1 MKSSFYGIGKKL
13 WNRHLLHASLSNSVF
28 QLLLSIL
35 LMAVIFRFTPPFFAG
50 DLDTARG
57 YLSTVASTLATILAL
72 SFSMIMVAIQLTAS
86 KYTHRVLDFFVRFPF
101 NTTLISFYFGT
112 IFHAIY
118 LLSMIEDHPS
128 DRPPGWIAQGMS
140 ADLMLLVMCFVA
152 LITYLYF
159 VIQLLKPEM
168 IVQAI
173 QREYVAAYRKG
184 DYQEALDKV
193 EQICDIAK
201 KAVSEMDAVTAVFCV
216 ENIAEMMHSAKL
228 PSDDAD
234 DVLWYHE
241 KIVGQLTSIASI
253 SFKER
258 ETAVSGRILDEL
270 HEMGMRYAES
280 GSLQAAGIVIDAY
293 ALIVKNNLIGQ
304 QLMNMIQQAVEQ
316 IYSITCQVVKNRE
329 MTKDRAKF
337 VLSSFQNLGE
347 IGKLVLKNETYGHSF
362 VAKCIVSHAFGQLLS
377 TIIGPEGQK
386 SLGVVRGL
394 LFEYMK
400 LAKRLILKSEIIDV
414 VQITT
419 WLRKELIPFRDQQSR
434 TYPYLYLFL
443 LMTASAV
450 YLRRTD
456 IVMLLIRAVGKYFA
470 PDHKLLLT
478 LCKSRLEIRRF
489 FDYHEPERYLIK
501 AFVLW
506 QGYHAYTS
514 MYPSGP
520 ERQIDLRGAVE
531 DQHEWRDLFDG
542 LDPEPFFGGSASHER
557 GVLQEFD
564 SGRSNGR
571 RREWVF
577 FTSPDKGE
585 S

>member
-1 MKSSFYGIGKKL
+1 MKSSFSRFGKKL
-13 WNRHLLHASLSNSVF
+13 WNRHLLHASLTNSVF
-28 QLLLSIL
+28 QLLVSLG
-35 LMAVIFRFTPPFFAG
+35 LMALIFRFTPPFFGG

-101 NTTLISFYFGT
+101 NITLIAFYFGT

-118 LLSMIEDHPS
+118 LLSLIEDHPS
-128 DRPPGWIAQGMS
+128 DRPSNWLAQGMS
-140 ADLMLLVMCFVA
+140 ADLLLLIFCFVA
-152 LITYLYF
+152 LIAYLYF
-159 VIQLLKPEM
+159 VIQLLKPET
-168 IVQAI
+168 IVYAI
-173 QREYVAAYRKG
+173 QREYVTAYQSG

-216 ENIAEMMHSAKL
+216 ENIAEMMHGAKL
-228 PSDDAD
+228 PSEDAD

-241 KIVGQLTSIASI
+241 QIVGQLIGIASI

-280 GSLQAAGIVIDAY
+280 GSLQAAELVIDAF
-293 ALIVKNNLIGQ
+293 ALIVRNNLVGQ
-304 QLMNMIQQAVEQ
+304 QLMNMIQKAVEQ
-316 IYSITCQVVKNRE
+316 IYSITCHVVKNRE
-329 MTKDRAKF
+329 MTKETSRF
-337 VLSSFQNLGE
+337 VLSTFQNLGD
-347 IGKLVLKNETYGHSF
+347 IGKLVIKNETYGHSF

-377 TIIGPEGQK
+377 TIIGSQGHK
-386 SLGVVRGL
+386 TMGVVRAL

-419 WLRKELIPFRDQQSR
+419 WLRKEMIPHRDQQER

-443 LMTASAV
+443 LMTAEAV

-470 PDHKLLLT
+470 PDQKLLLS
-478 LCKSRLEIRRF
+478 LCRSRLEIRRF

-514 MYPSGP
+514 QYPSGP
-520 ERQIDLRGAVE
+520 ERQIELSGAVE
-531 DQHEWRDLFDG
+531 DQSAWRDLFDG
-542 LDPEPFFGGSASHER
+542 LDPEPFLGGGAAH
-557 GVLQEFD
+557 
-564 SGRSNGR
+564 
-571 RREWVF
+571 
-577 FTSPDKGE
+577 
-585 S
+585 

>member
-1 MKSSFYGIGKKL
+1 MKHSFFQFGKNL
-13 WNRHLLHASLSNSVF
+13 WDRHLLHASLPNSLF
-28 QLLLSIL
+28 QLVVSLCM
-35 LMAVIFRFTPPFFAG
+35 MALIFRFTPPFFGG
-50 DLDTARG
+50 DLETARN
-57 YLSTVASTLATILAL
+57 YLATVASTLATILAL

-128 DRPPGWIAQGMS
+128 DRPSDWLAQGMS
-140 ADLMLLVMCFVA
+140 ADLLLLIMCFLA
-152 LITYLYF
+152 LIAYLYF
-159 VIQLLKPEM
+159 VIQLLKPET
-168 IVQAI
+168 IVFAI
-173 QREYVAAYRKG
+173 QREYISAYRSG

-216 ENIAEMMHSAKL
+216 ENIAEMMHGAKL
-228 PSDDAD
+228 PSEDAD

-241 KIVGQLTSIASI
+241 KIVGQLIGIASI
-253 SFKER
+253 SFKAR

-280 GSLQAAGIVIDAY
+280 GSLRAASIVIDAY
-293 ALIVKNNLIGQ
+293 ALIVRNNLVGQ

-316 IYSITCQVVKNRE
+316 IFSITCHVVKNRE
-329 MTKDRAKF
+329 MSRDTARF
-337 VLSSFQNLGE
+337 VLASFQNLGE
-347 IGKLVLKNETYGHSF
+347 IGKLVIKNETYGHSF
-362 VAKCIVSHAFGQLLS
+362 VAKSIVSHAFGQLLS
-377 TIIGPEGQK
+377 TIVGPEGHK
-386 SLGVVRGL
+386 TLGVMRGL

-400 LAKRLILKSEIIDV
+400 LAKRLILKSEIIDI

-419 WLRKELIPFRDQQSR
+419 WLRKEMIPYRGQEKR

-443 LMTASAV
+443 LMTAEAV

-456 IVMLLIRAVGKYFA
+456 IVMLLIRAVGKYFE
-470 PDHKLLLT
+470 PDQNLLLT
-478 LCKSRLEIRRF
+478 LCRSRLEIRRF

-506 QGYHAYTS
+506 QGYHAYTAQ
-514 MYPSGP
+514 YPTGP
-520 ERQIDLRGAVE
+520 ERQIELSGAVE
-531 DQHEWRDLFDG
+531 DTSTWRDLFDG
-542 LDPEPFFGGSASHER
+542 LDPETFLGGEAAHSR
-557 GVLQEFD
+557 
-564 SGRSNGR
+564 
-571 RREWVF
+571 
-577 FTSPDKGE
+577 K
-585 S
+585 